1 MNVRKN
7 IDYSTMFAAL
17 DAAMCAGLS
26 QMKLYCE
33 LGRIVCTRSE
43 KGAAVAAAEHLSCH
57 YPDVP
62 GLSPRNLRRMR
73 DFCRVYEREH
83 ELLALAMEIGWT
95 QNVVILEADLSM
107 EDRRWYLRAV
117 RQFGWT
123 KAELQGKIASSAHLE
138 IQLDEPAV
146 SCYTEPRNEQSR
158 ADQIC
163 SRKHGKIQQSALII
177 GAQYVVQLCR
187 KRNGQVIHRRCR
199 CDLEKSG
206 GNLAMTA

>member
-1 MNVRKN
+1 MNIRKN
-7 IDYSTMFAAL
+7 IDFSTMFADL
-17 DAAMCAGLS
+17 NAAIRAGMP

-43 KGAAVAAAEHLSCH
+43 KGAAVAAAEHLNRCF
-57 YPDVP
+57 PDVS

-73 DFCRVYEREH
+73 DFCRMYDGNP
-83 ELLALAMEIGWT
+83 ELLALALEIGWT
-95 QNVVILEADLSM
+95 QNVVILEADLNM
-107 EDRRWYLRAV
+107 GERRWYLRAV
-117 RQFGWT
+117 GQFGWT
-123 KAELQGKIASSAHLE
+123 KAELQEEIASAAHLE

-158 ADQIC
+158 ADRIC

-177 GAQYVVQLCR
+177 GVQYVVRLCR
-187 KRNGQVIHRRCR
+187 KRNGQVVHRRRR
-199 CDLEKSG
+199 CGLEKSS

>member
-73 DFCRVYEREH
+73 DFCRLYEREH

-146 SCYTEPRNEQSR
+146 SCYTEPRNDKGR
-158 ADQIC
+158 APVSWRDRGGFLHNRQGARSIP
-163 SRKHGKIQQSALII
+163 
-177 GAQYVVQLCR
+177 GAQDY
-187 KRNGQVIHRRCR
+187 I
-199 CDLEKSG
+199 
-206 GNLAMTA
+206 

>member
-17 DAAMCAGLS
+17 DAAIRTGTS
-26 QMKLYCE
+26 QMERNYK

-43 KGAAVAAAEHLSCH
+43 KGAAVAAAEYLSHH
-57 YPDVP
+57 YQNVP

-73 DFCRVYEREH
+73 DFYRLYEREP

-107 EDRRWYLRAV
+107 EERRWYLRAV
-117 RQFGWT
+117 RQFGWA
-123 KAELQGKIASSAHLE
+123 KAELQEKIASAAHLE

-146 SCYTEPRNEQSR
+146 SCYTEPRNEQLR
-158 ADQIC
+158 ANQIR
-163 SRKHGKIQQSALII
+163 SRKHGEIQQSTITI
-177 GAQYVVQLCR
+177 GAQYVVRICW
-187 KRNGQVIHRRCR
+187 KRNGRVVRRRCR
-199 CDLEKSG
+199 CDLEKSS

>member
-17 DAAMCAGLS
+17 DAAMRTEMS
-26 QMKLYCE
+26 QMERNYK

-43 KGAAVAAAEHLSCH
+43 KGAAVAAAEYLSHH
-57 YPDVP
+57 YQHVP

-73 DFCRVYEREH
+73 DFCRLYEREP

-95 QNVVILEADLSM
+95 QNVVILEADLNM
-107 EDRRWYLRAV
+107 GERRWYLQAV

-123 KAELQGKIASSAHLE
+123 KAELQEKIASSAHLE

-146 SCYTEPRNEQSR
+146 SCYTRPRNEQSR

-163 SRKHGKIQQSALII
+163 NRKHGKIQQFDLTI
-177 GAQYVVQLCR
+177 GVQYVVRICW
-187 KRNGQVIHRRCR
+187 KRNGQLVHRRCR
-199 CDLEKSG
+199 CGLEKSS

>member
-17 DAAMCAGLS
+17 DAAIRTETS
-26 QMKLYCE
+26 QVERNYK

-43 KGAAVAAAEHLSCH
+43 KGAAVAAAEYLNRRF
-57 YPDVP
+57 PDVP

-73 DFCRVYEREH
+73 DFCRLYEREP

-107 EDRRWYLRAV
+107 EERCWYLRAV

-123 KAELQGKIASSAHLE
+123 KAELQEKIASAAHLE